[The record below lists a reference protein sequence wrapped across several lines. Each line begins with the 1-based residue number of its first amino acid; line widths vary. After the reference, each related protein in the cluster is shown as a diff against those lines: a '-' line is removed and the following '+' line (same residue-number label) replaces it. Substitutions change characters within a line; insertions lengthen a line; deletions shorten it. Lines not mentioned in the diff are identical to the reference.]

1 MSETISSNNNLGF
14 FQYVFNFD
22 DENRGAII
30 NMVQYTILSII
41 PVMIILKLTKH
52 IIPEEDESK
61 GSLEIV
67 LESASQIILI
77 MLTIWFTNKIINYI
91 PTYSGE
97 KYHNFNEISFIIPFM
112 IILATMQTKLG
123 AKFNILMDRTVNI
136 YKGSTYRDTI
146 YRDRNNKGAN
156 YRDGNYRDGNKDNQA
171 HAVRV
176 TQPISIPHHQP
187 SQSDY
192 LDRNQ
197 LLPSNPQ
204 LTAMPPQQSPDFN
217 QMYQNQA
224 TSMPGAAMPQQQ
236 YQQQFQE
243 GMMDQGPM
251 AANEVMGGGFGSLW

>member
-22 DENRGAII
+22 DENRCAIM

-61 GSLEIV
+61 GSLEII
-67 LESASQIILI
+67 LESVSQVIII
-77 MLTIWFTNKIINYI
+77 MLAIWFTNKIINYI

-97 KYHNFNEISFIIPFM
+97 KYHAFNEISFIIPFM
-112 IILATMQTKLG
+112 VILATMQTKLG
-123 AKFNILMDRTVNI
+123 AKFNILIERTVNL
-136 YKGSTYRDTI
+136 YKGEDKKAAAATA
-146 YRDRNNKGAN
+146 NNNG
-156 YRDGNYRDGNKDNQA
+156 GGGSGGGM
-171 HAVRV
+171 RV
-176 TQPISIPHHQP
+176 TQPISMPQHQP

-204 LTAMPPQQSPDFN
+204 LTAMPPQQAPDFN

-224 TSMPGAAMPQQQ
+224 TPMPGAAMPSMI
-236 YQQQFQE
+236 QE
-243 GMMDQGPM
+243 PM
-251 AANEVMGGGFGSLW
+251 AANEAFGGGFSTW

>member
-1 MSETISSNNNLGF
+1 MSETISNKPSDLGF

-22 DENRGAII
+22 DENRGAIM

-41 PVMIILKLTKH
+41 PVMLILKLTKH
-52 IIPEEDESK
+52 LIPEEDDSK

-67 LESASQIILI
+67 LESATQIILI
-77 MLTIWFTNKIINYI
+77 MLTIWFTNKIINFI

-97 KYHNFNEISFIIPFM
+97 KYPAFNEISFIIPFM

-123 AKFNILMDRTVNI
+123 AKFNILMERTINI
-136 YKGSTYRDTI
+136 YKGDDKRAQQQQPINT
-146 YRDRNNKGAN
+146 AN
-156 YRDGNYRDGNKDNQA
+156 GGGL
-171 HAVRV
+171 VRV
-176 TQPISIPHHQP
+176 TQPLTMPQHQP

-197 LLPSNPQ
+197 LLPNNPQ
-204 LTAMPPQQSPDFN
+204 LTAMPPQQAPDFN

-224 TSMPGAAMPQQQ
+224 TAMPGAAMPQGM
-236 YQQQFQE
+236 

-251 AANEVMGGGFGSLW
+251 AANEVVGGGFGSLW

>member
-22 DENRGAII
+22 DENRSAII

-67 LESASQIILI
+67 LESATQIILI

-91 PTYSGE
+91 PTYSGG
-97 KYHNFNEISFIIPFM
+97 KYREFNEISFIIPFM

-123 AKFNILMDRTVNI
+123 AKFNILMERTINI
-136 YKGSTYRDTI
+136 YKGTPPS
-146 YRDRNNKGAN
+146 KPAAN
-156 YRDGNYRDGNKDNQA
+156 
-171 HAVRV
+171 AVRV
-176 TQPISIPHHQP
+176 TQPIAVPHHQP

-204 LTAMPPQQSPDFN
+204 LTAMPPQQAPDFN

-224 TSMPGAAMPQQQ
+224 TSMPGAAMPQN
-236 YQQQFQE
+236 YQQQQYQE

-251 AANEVMGGGFGSLW
+251 AANEVMGGGFGSLF